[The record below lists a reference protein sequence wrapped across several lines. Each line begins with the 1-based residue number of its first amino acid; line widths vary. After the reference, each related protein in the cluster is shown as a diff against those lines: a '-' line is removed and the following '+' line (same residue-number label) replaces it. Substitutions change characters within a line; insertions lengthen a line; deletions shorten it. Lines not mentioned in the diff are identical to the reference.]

1 MALGVFDELEA
12 YSQLHEQLF
21 APLNSSPSG
30 RVTLDLL
37 LSTDSDDGR
46 FGRNLSPTCWMY

>member
-21 APLNSSPSG
+21 LMNSSPSG

-37 LSTDSDDGR
+37 LSTDSDDGEV
-46 FGRNLSPTCWMY
+46 GRNLSPTCWMY